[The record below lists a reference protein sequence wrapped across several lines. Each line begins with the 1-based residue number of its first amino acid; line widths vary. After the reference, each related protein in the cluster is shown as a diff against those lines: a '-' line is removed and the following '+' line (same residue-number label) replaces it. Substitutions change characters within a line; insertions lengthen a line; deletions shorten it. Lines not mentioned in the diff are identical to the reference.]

1 MIYVYADLNN
11 AGSGRVLVTGASGG
25 VGRYAGQLAARAGAY
40 VIASAGLSRPWRS
53 LRGVLD
59 AGAPIMAYKTDSFG
73 PVR

>member
-1 MIYVYADLNN
+1 MIYVYADLDN
-11 AGSGRVLVTGASGG
+11 AGSGRVLVTG
-25 VGRYAGQLAARAGAY
+25 
-40 VIASAGLSRPWRS
+40 ASAGLSRPWRS